1 MMMNTLYRYTILVLL
16 LVLANGL
23 QAQGPWPQGKGN
35 GYFKLSEW
43 WIRFDEHYTDTG
55 DKDPNLTT
63 GVYNTSIYAEY
74 GLTDRLTGVVNLPFF
89 SRTTMNNLI
98 SETTGAVLVEGEAL
112 NGLGDAELG
121 LKYTL
126 TQDGAGLPIALSL
139 TFGLPLGEDQGGSQG
154 NLQLGDG
161 EFNQLL
167 MAHIGSSFQLGNAN
181 AYWSAILGVNNRT
194 NNFSDELRYGLE
206 AGVNLAQD
214 RLLLVGRLRGLSSF
228 MNGETAATA
237 TSTGLFANNI
247 EFLTLGGE
255 ANFFLTE
262 KLGLSLGLASPL
274 SGRIYAVGT
283 SYSAGVFLQIR

>member
-1 MMMNTLYRYTILVLL
+1 MKNLFRAFLLLFL
-16 LVLANGL
+16 LVLTNNL
-23 QAQGPWPQGKGN
+23 QAQGPWAQGKGN

-43 WIRFDEHYTDTG
+43 WIRFDEHFTDTG

-63 GVYNTSIYAEY
+63 GIYNTNLYAEY
-74 GLTDRLTGVVNLPFF
+74 GISDRLTGVVNLPFF

-98 SETTGAVLVEGEAL
+98 SETTGAVLVQGEAL

-126 TQDGAGLPIALSL
+126 TPNGAGLPIALSL
-139 TFGLPLGEDQGGSQG
+139 TLGLPLGEDQGGTQG

-161 EFNQLL
+161 EFNQIL

-194 NNFSDELRYGLE
+194 NDFSDELRYGLE
-206 AGVNLAQD
+206 AGVNLFQD
-214 RLLLVGRLRGLSSF
+214 RLLLLGRLRGISSF

-237 TSTGLFANNI
+237 MSTSIFANNA
-247 EFLTLGGE
+247 EFTSLGGE
-255 ANFFLTE
+255 ANVFLTK
-262 KLGLSLGLASPL
+262 KLGLSVGVASPL
-274 SGRIYAVGT
+274 SGKVYAVGT
-283 SYSAGVFLQIR
+283 SYTAGVFLQIR

>member
-1 MMMNTLYRYTILVLL
+1 MNTLYRYTILVML
-16 LVLANGL
+16 LVLANSL

-43 WIRFDEHYTDTG
+43 WISFDEHYTDTG

-167 MAHIGSSFQLGNAN
+167 MAHIGSSFQLGSAN
-181 AYWSAILGVNNRT
+181 AYWSAILGVNNRS

-214 RLLLVGRLRGLSSF
+214 RFLLVGRLRGLSSF

-255 ANFFLTE
+255 VNFFLTE
-262 KLGLSLGLASPL
+262 KLGLSAGLASPL

-283 SYSAGVFLQIR
+283 SYTAGVFLQIR